1 MWLEA
6 QREFIVA
13 LKEYKRVYE
22 NILEQEKRLDQAKK
36 QLVSAVRMASSPGH
50 SHDFNFVGVAWG
62 QGYCLCVWGEWGEG
76 WFREER
82 RVCMC
87 ELSE

>member
-1 MWLEA
+1 MWIEA

-36 QLVSAVRMASSPGH
+36 QLVSAVRMYYSLVPG
-50 SHDFNFVGVAWG
+50 
-62 QGYCLCVWGEWGEG
+62 L
-76 WFREER
+76 
-82 RVCMC
+82 
-87 ELSE
+87 LP

>member
-1 MWLEA
+1 MWIEA

-36 QLVSAVRMASSPGH
+36 QLVSALHVASSPGH
-50 SHDFNFVGVAWG
+50 SHVFNVVGVAWG
-62 QGYCLCVWGEWGEG
+62 
-76 WFREER
+76 
-82 RVCMC
+82 
-87 ELSE
+87 